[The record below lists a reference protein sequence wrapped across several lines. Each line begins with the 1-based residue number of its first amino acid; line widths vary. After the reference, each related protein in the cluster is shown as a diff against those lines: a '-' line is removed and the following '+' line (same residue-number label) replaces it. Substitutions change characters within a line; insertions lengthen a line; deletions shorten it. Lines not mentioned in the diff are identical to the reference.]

1 MNLNYH
7 CARHQLSLINAKE
20 ATSNEARLA
29 HRRLAAP
36 YADQVNARRRNL
48 PAGSAS
54 AL

>member
-7 CARHQLSLINAKE
+7 WAHHQLSLINAKE
-20 ATSNEARLA
+20 ATSNGARLA

-48 PAGSAS
+48 PAGSAP